1 MAAPDPSYFV
11 TASNRINNSSL
22 TTTQTFWR
30 SPPPSH
36 LDEFLRR
43 TDCCYGI
50 GKGEMVRTAE
60 VAGRSVGRSVGTTR
74 RRPTARAARQIMLYV
89 CGSGAAGAAAATP
102 GCSVAPRERRGPE
115 NEVRP
120 CACELRTSEACARAE
135 CYPHSPLF
143 FSLVDGTTVSAMRRG
158 TFSAMPCRQPWAS
171 TYGLWLSGTLSLFY
185 KGHDSVE
192 LPCQGEVTRVAR
204 ICAFIPTVLLSFF
217 CSLYHSLF
225 LPPLLPDMGEK
236 ERRASLL

>member
-158 TFSAMPCRQPWAS
+158 TFSAMPCRQSWAS
-171 TYGLWLSGTLSLFY
+171 TYGLWLSGTLSLSEPKAPVRVFQGVG
-185 KGHDSVE
+185 KSSSLIPIDSETAEQIWVKLSGFIKYMVE
-192 LPCQGEVTRVAR
+192 S
-204 ICAFIPTVLLSFF
+204 VLAKEF
-217 CSLYHSLF
+217 C
-225 LPPLLPDMGEK
+225 
-236 ERRASLL
+236 